1 MSTQAVKAE
10 IINNVMVAM
19 SYYIQQQTIL
29 SMLEQ
34 VMQQEL
40 VRVNMEEITT
50 LPAERQDSIA
60 ERNKYLIQL
69 FMIKKRNLKRGTLEG
84 YLGAIKRLLTVINT
98 KSLDQVDETDI
109 EWYLAQYERRKGLHG
124 KLETTTYNNERRFLS
139 AFLFIPG
146 CGSQSLSL
154 TTQ

>member
-60 ERNKYLIQL
+60 ERDCCVQDAR
-69 FMIKKRNLKRGTLEG
+69 MWMT
-84 YLGAIKRLLTVINT
+84 
-98 KSLDQVDETDI
+98 QVEESTN
-109 EWYLAQYERRKGLHG
+109 R
-124 KLETTTYNNERRFLS
+124 
-139 AFLFIPG
+139 
-146 CGSQSLSL
+146 
-154 TTQ
+154 

>member
-84 YLGAIKRLLTVINT
+84 YLGAIKRLIIVINN

-109 EWYLAQYERRKGLHG
+109 EW
-124 KLETTTYNNERRFLS
+124 
-139 AFLFIPG
+139 
-146 CGSQSLSL
+146 
-154 TTQ
+154 